1 MNKEDV
7 NPNTEENEA
16 VKASEEEEEKAPK
29 KAEKQDKKQVLKAEI
44 DRLEKENKKLSEDNA
59 EQNDKYMRLAAEY
72 DNYRKRSTK
81 EREGVYTEAFADA
94 AAAFLPLIDNIERAV
109 SFAEDNSNLSEGV
122 KMLYK
127 QLGDILTKLKIEE
140 ISPDGEQFDPT
151 YHNAIMHDEDENY
164 GENVVSQTLQKGYRI
179 GEKVIRHALVKV
191 VN

>member
-7 NPNTEENEA
+7 KPSTEESETAQEPELTEEA
-16 VKASEEEEEKAPK
+16 TAKKVEKP
-29 KAEKQDKKQVLKAEI
+29 DKKQALKAEI
-44 DRLEKENKKLSEDNA
+44 DRLENENKKLSDEHS
-59 EQNDKYMRLAAEY
+59 ELNDKYMRLAAEY

-81 EREGVYTEAFADA
+81 ERESVYADAFADA
-94 AAAFLPLIDNIERAV
+94 AAAFLPLVDNIERAV

-127 QLGDILTKLKIEE
+127 QLGDILAKLKIEE
-140 ISPDGEQFDPT
+140 IAPDGEQFDPT
-151 YHNAIMHDEDENY
+151 YHNAIMHDEDESY

>member
-7 NPNTEENEA
+7 KPNTTENETA
-16 VKASEEEEEKAPK
+16 KPAKEAEETASK
-29 KAEKQDKKQVLKAEI
+29 KTEKQDKKQLLKAEI
-44 DRLEKENKKLSEDNA
+44 DRLEKDNKKLTEENA
-59 EQNDKYMRLAAEY
+59 ELNDKYMRLAAEY

-81 EREGVYTEAFADA
+81 ERENVYADAFADA

-127 QLGDILTKLKIEE
+127 QLGDVLTKMKIEE
-140 ISPDGEQFDPT
+140 IAPDGEQFDPT
-151 YHNAIMHDEDENY
+151 YHNAIMHDEDESY